1 MREFQDYC
9 AWRGQPISFFDMGS
23 HILNIAREQGLPLT
37 TEKIL
42 DVDEKVLKLM
52 RALAFERI
60 TRELEKSSGPSFI
73 TIHACFRWRG
83 LLLPGFDFNNLD
95 RLRPDIYINIVDNLD
110 DIKRRMQENPQWR
123 DKLNLNEIN
132 VWLDEE
138 KFITQILAERY
149 NKPYYLVSRQHPL
162 DNFYD
167 LIFSNKKKVYLS
179 YPITHIEREFPD
191 KINKIREFGQYL
203 RKYLVL
209 FDPLDI
215 KDTDLLLKQSD
226 EEGQKIEYIDKT
238 EAEKIETRTIDRDY
252 QFIYQSDMVIVLYP
266 TEYLSPGVL
275 SEMNFAHRYNKDVY
289 AVFPY
294 NPSPFFSRL
303 CTQIFK
309 NTGELVENFKK
320 LGIIPEGEV
329 TVPTIGF

>member
-9 AWRGQPISFFDMGS
+9 ARRERPISFFDMGS
-23 HILNIAREQGLPLT
+23 HILNIAKEHGLPLT

-42 DVDEKVLKLM
+42 DVDEKVLKLI

-60 TRELEKSSGPSFI
+60 TRELEKSPDPSFI

-83 LLLPGFDFNNLD
+83 LLVPGFDFNNLD
-95 RLRPDIYINIVDNLD
+95 QLRPDIYVNIVDNVG
-110 DIKRRMQENPQWR
+110 DIKRRMQENLQWR
-123 DKLNLNEIN
+123 DKLSLNEVN

-149 NKPYYLVSRQHPL
+149 NKPYYLVARDHPL
-162 DNFYD
+162 ENFYD
-167 LIFSNKKKVYLS
+167 LIFSEKKKVYLS

-191 KINKIREFGQYL
+191 KINKIREFGNYL

-215 KDTDLLLKQSD
+215 KDADLLRPSD
-226 EEGQKIEYIDKT
+226 EEGQKVEYIDKA

-309 NTGELVENFKK
+309 DTKELIETFKK
-320 LGIIPEGEV
+320 LRIIPEGE
-329 TVPTIGF
+329 PPGPGYEL

>member
-1 MREFQDYC
+1 MREFQEYC
-9 AWRGQPISFFDMGS
+9 TRRGQPISFFDMGS
-23 HILNIAREQGLPLT
+23 HILNIAKEQGLPLT

-52 RALAFERI
+52 RALALERI
-60 TRELEKSSGPSFI
+60 TRELEKSPGPSFI

-110 DIKRRMQENPQWR
+110 DIKRRMQENPQWK

-179 YPITHIEREFPD
+179 YPITHIEREFPE
-191 KINKIREFGQYL
+191 KIDKIREFGNYL

-252 QFIYQSDMVIVLYP
+252 QFIYQSDMIIVLYP

-320 LGIIPEGEV
+320 LGIIPAGEV
-329 TVPTIGF
+329 AAPILGF